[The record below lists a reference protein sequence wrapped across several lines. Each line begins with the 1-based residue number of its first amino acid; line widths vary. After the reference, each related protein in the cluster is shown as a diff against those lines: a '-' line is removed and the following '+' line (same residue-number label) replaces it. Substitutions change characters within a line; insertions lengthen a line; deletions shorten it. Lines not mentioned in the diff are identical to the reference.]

1 MTGTAYTA
9 VLFSWQWLLH
19 YRNKRFLKWVRYQR
33 LYMFLEPYHAPYTVN
48 HRYWTGLLLLVRA
61 VLFIISAANVSSD
74 PGVDLLAIGIAMTG
88 LLLLKGY
95 LQGRRLYKKAFIDL
109 LEMICYVNI
118 LVSCLTIFFSL
129 NGD

>member
-1 MTGTAYTA
+1 
-9 VLFSWQWLLH
+9 
-19 YRNKRFLKWVRYQR
+19 
-33 LYMFLEPYHAPYTVN
+33 MFLEPYHAPYTVN

-61 VLFIISAANVSSD
+61 VLFIVSAANASSD